1 MIQKIEDLRKSL
13 ITEAQNSPMLLSDL
27 AGLEAYV
34 SESYNSRSFI
44 ELLQNADDAGATRFY
59 VKRYKN
65 YLLVANDGRPFNI
78 NDLESLCRSASSNK
92 SRGASI
98 GYRGIGFKSV
108 VSFAK
113 EVHLVSGMYEV
124 TFSKE
129 MTKAIIEKAN
139 KVPLIRIPHELK
151 SSVKTEL
158 KSELSKI
165 SNDGYNTIFIFTGAT
180 ANQIDEEYTS
190 FAYTT
195 LMFLNNVR
203 NIRINLS
210 KEVNA
215 SINVLEQV
223 EGRKKLK
230 IATNDKITGW
240 LVYSSDNCS
249 IAFSYNNDKV
259 ERLPREE
266 AIIHAFLP
274 TEDSCGLGFVVN
286 GDFSTDPSRRHL
298 IFDETTKKVISEIA
312 KLYLKILNHSI
323 YNENDGQLKALM
335 PYYDIKLIQ
344 LMKQSF
350 EREFSTM
357 LKSNSGATFSKMKLS
372 PSWLNAADFHKIMSL
387 AGVRSMS
394 SKCADVQNI
403 DSILKYLG
411 AKTDDVNTIFSLL
424 NPKDISLNGCA
435 QIAVNA
441 MKQVLMN
448 HKIGALTKAAIF
460 ACESEL
466 RSLQEINDSNG
477 EIDESFLQL
486 MIDNGISFND
496 IGLCI
501 KKIGIN
507 NLYEQQ
513 FSEEV
518 PSNDDDDFDDDEE
531 GIPSEVR
538 DWFNGSSTSH
548 SSSPSASSVQKW
560 RSAEENTLAVL
571 NENGFNLKDVSKQ
584 NVGYDLTGTD
594 PNGKEIFI
602 EVKSIDYAGQRFRM
616 TNNEFAAAQYNQDKY
631 YIAIVHQSL
640 DSLGIGLIKNP
651 IKNLNL
657 TRQCIQWVWECVGY
671 EYNPMKFKLK

>member
-129 MTKAIIEKAN
+129 KTKAIIEKAN

-323 YNENDGQLKALM
+323 DNENDGQLKALM

-387 AGVRSMS
+387 AGVRSMN

-486 MIDNGISFND
+486 I
-496 IGLCI
+496 
-501 KKIGIN
+501 
-507 NLYEQQ
+507 Q
-513 FSEEV
+513 
-518 PSNDDDDFDDDEE
+518 
-531 GIPSEVR
+531 
-538 DWFNGSSTSH
+538 
-548 SSSPSASSVQKW
+548 
-560 RSAEENTLAVL
+560 
-571 NENGFNLKDVSKQ
+571 VSQ
-584 NVGYDLTGTD
+584 VN
-594 PNGKEIFI
+594 
-602 EVKSIDYAGQRFRM
+602 
-616 TNNEFAAAQYNQDKY
+616 
-631 YIAIVHQSL
+631 
-640 DSLGIGLIKNP
+640 
-651 IKNLNL
+651 
-657 TRQCIQWVWECVGY
+657 
-671 EYNPMKFKLK
+671 

>member
-1 MIQKIEDLRKSL
+1 
-13 ITEAQNSPMLLSDL
+13 
-27 AGLEAYV
+27 
-34 SESYNSRSFI
+34 
-44 ELLQNADDAGATRFY
+44 
-59 VKRYKN
+59 
-65 YLLVANDGRPFNI
+65 
-78 NDLESLCRSASSNK
+78 
-92 SRGASI
+92 
-98 GYRGIGFKSV
+98 
-108 VSFAK
+108 
-113 EVHLVSGMYEV
+113 
-124 TFSKE
+124 
-129 MTKAIIEKAN
+129 
-139 KVPLIRIPHELK
+139 
-151 SSVKTEL
+151 
-158 KSELSKI
+158 
-165 SNDGYNTIFIFTGAT
+165 
-180 ANQIDEEYTS
+180 
-190 FAYTT
+190 
-195 LMFLNNVR
+195 
-203 NIRINLS
+203 
-210 KEVNA
+210 
-215 SINVLEQV
+215 
-223 EGRKKLK
+223 
-230 IATNDKITGW
+230 
-240 LVYSSDNCS
+240 
-249 IAFSYNNDKV
+249 
-259 ERLPREE
+259 
-266 AIIHAFLP
+266 
-274 TEDSCGLGFVVN
+274 
-286 GDFSTDPSRRHL
+286 
-298 IFDETTKKVISEIA
+298 
-312 KLYLKILNHSI
+312 
-323 YNENDGQLKALM
+323 
-335 PYYDIKLIQ
+335 
-344 LMKQSF
+344 
-350 EREFSTM
+350 
-357 LKSNSGATFSKMKLS
+357 
-372 PSWLNAADFHKIMSL
+372 MSL

-501 KKIGIN
+501 KKIGID

-518 PSNDDDDFDDDEE
+518 PSNDDDDFHDDEE

-631 YIAIVHQSL
+631 YIAIVHQSS